1 MKNEVKPSNKSPD
14 VFLVLAEEAEN
25 MMKTT
30 SEAARKQAAEETER
44 FLQEYE
50 QKTRQIILKT
60 KETAHQQASE
70 IAERFKE
77 ALMQRI
83 EEASASAMN
92 QIMAGM
98 GSRTEGMMQR
108 LQQAAQSEAR
118 QALAD
123 AFSPKPD
130 SFVKPEA
137 FSTKVDSFVTKPA
150 SKPSIQAAVSDVSTK
165 GTDSITPE
173 SFESWLT
180 Q

>member
-1 MKNEVKPSNKSPD
+1 MKNEVKNPVNKSAD
-14 VFLVLAEEAEN
+14 IFLVLAEEAEN

-30 SEAARKQAAEETER
+30 SESARKEAADETEK

-50 QKTRQIILKT
+50 QKARQIILRT
-60 KETAHQQASE
+60 KDKAHRQASD
-70 IAERFKE
+70 IADRFKE

-83 EEASASAMN
+83 EEASASAMG

-98 GSRTEGMMQR
+98 GSKTEGMMQR
-108 LQQAAQSEAR
+108 LQQAIQSETR

-123 AFSPKPD
+123 ALGS
-130 SFVKPEA
+130 KPESFA
-137 FSTKVDSFVTKPA
+137 AKAETFVTKPG
-150 SKPSIQAAVSDVSTK
+150 SKPAAVDTSAK
-165 GTDSITPE
+165 SIDTISPE